1 MTKEPLIGT
10 IPGPREDRGFWL
22 DLALAV
28 VMVAAWVLFY
38 FEVQHLI
45 DDRRSHTTATAELE
59 LNKLEVAM
67 DGYYGRISED
77 MREFGEWLSQ
87 AYNDST
93 STTDLIRPFAPYL
106 RRNRGVSS
114 IRLANERGDQVMLTE
129 MDTALLVTEQHGAD
143 SSVVQWFRRDGGGK
157 NDTIPTAIATTWTD
171 VRVLPWFGN
180 ALQDRRS
187 AARWGVPYPLPGAGA
202 MGITASTALRNDTGT
217 VLLHVLAFD
226 VRLFDPGEVMAPAT
240 GSMGPWLF
248 LLGADGSQLLPTK
261 PVNGLSE
268 TMATWTALEEP
279 TTVWTTVGGQE
290 MATTMRPYLMNGVE
304 LRIGSM
310 VALAPLSAQAL
321 RSRYL
326 LIADASLLTLLSALL
341 LAAYR
346 RRRRESKEHRQQQE
360 RSRSQRQRL
369 AKAIGEREVLNR
381 EVHHRVKNNLQV
393 VTSLLNL
400 QLGKLGEGPVKD
412 EFTRGVRRIDSMA
425 VVHHKLYGLQDLR
438 GIDLNKFF
446 SGLVDNIAATTDT
459 KGTTVSCT
467 VDTDG
472 IKADADTA
480 IELGV
485 ILCELVGNCYQ
496 HAFPYATGGHIEVSV
511 RHVEGDLHRLVVKD
525 NGQGLNPRSLD
536 GTGKLGLEIV
546 EALASQLD
554 GNFKMSSSAGVTFD
568 VLFRMSKPV
577 QH

>member
-1 MTKEPLIGT
+1 MTKEPLIGN

-22 DLALAV
+22 DLALALV
-28 VMVAAWVLFY
+28 VVVAWVLFY
-38 FEVQHLI
+38 FEVQHLR
-45 DDRRSHTTATAELE
+45 DDRRSHTTATADLQLNELE
-59 LNKLEVAM
+59 EAM
-67 DGYYGRISED
+67 DGYYGRISDD

-87 AYNDST
+87 VQNDST
-93 STTDLIRPFAPYL
+93 STADLVRPFAPYL
-106 RRNRGVSS
+106 RRNRGVGS
-114 IRLANERGDQVMLTE
+114 IHVANERGDQLVMTGL
-129 MDTALLVTEQHGAD
+129 DTALLVTDQYGAD
-143 SSVVQWFRRDGGGK
+143 SSVVQWYRRDGEGT
-157 NDTIPTAIATTWTD
+157 NDTVAAPPASTWTD
-171 VRVLPWFGN
+171 VRTLSWFGN

-187 AARWGVPYPLPGAGA
+187 AARWGVPYPLPGKGG
-202 MGITASTALRNDTGT
+202 MGITASSALRNDTGT
-217 VLLHVLAFD
+217 VVLRVLAFD
-226 VRLFDPGEVMAPAT
+226 VRLFDPGEMMGPAT
-240 GSMGPWLF
+240 SAGPWLF
-248 LLGADGSQLLPTK
+248 VLGADGSQLLPSA
-261 PVNGLSE
+261 PVSGLTE
-268 TMATWTALEEP
+268 TLATWTGAEEP
-279 TTVWTTVGGQE
+279 ATVWTTVGGQE
-290 MATTMRPYLMNGVE
+290 MATTIRPYLMNGAE
-304 LRIGSM
+304 LRIGAM
-310 VALAPLSAQAL
+310 VPLAPLSAQAL

-326 LIADASLLTLLSALL
+326 LVADGCRLTLLSALL

-400 QLGKLGEGPVKD
+400 QLGKLEEGPVKD

-446 SGLVDNIAATTDT
+446 SGLVDNIATTTDT
-459 KGTTVSCT
+459 KGTTVSCA

-525 NGQGLNPRSLD
+525 NGQGLNARSLD
-536 GTGKLGLEIV
+536 GTGKLGLEVV

-568 VLFRMSKPV
+568 VLFRMSKPAE
-577 QH
+577 H